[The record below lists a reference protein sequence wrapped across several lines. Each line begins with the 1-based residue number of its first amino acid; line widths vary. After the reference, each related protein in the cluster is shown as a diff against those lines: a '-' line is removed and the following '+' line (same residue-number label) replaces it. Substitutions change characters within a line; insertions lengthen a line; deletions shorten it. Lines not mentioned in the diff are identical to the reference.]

1 MPSSPGRPRTISP
14 DAVSLIALRLFDENG
29 FDAVSMDDIAREADV
44 SRRSLFRL
52 FPTKQ
57 SLVWGGL
64 DEFVVRFRGALGADE
79 GPDALQALQHAYVVA
94 SAFPDDQIEVTRR
107 RLRVIHA
114 TPALDLRAD
123 PRLAAVTADTLRFL
137 VDRDP
142 EADELAAIVRAHAL
156 AAVVSSA
163 LTWWAE
169 HDDGRPEDV
178 LTRAFAAS
186 GAARTA
192 ARDLRE

>member
-1 MPSSPGRPRTISP
+1 MTRSPGRPRTISP
-14 DAVSLIALRLFDENG
+14 DAVSLVALRLFDERG

-52 FPTKQ
+52 FPSTQ

-64 DEFVVRFRGALGADE
+64 DEFVARFRAALRVDGAD
-79 GPDALQALQHAYVVA
+79 ALTALRSAYVTA
-94 SAFPDDQIEVTRR
+94 SVFPDDQIEVTRR

-123 PRLAAVTADTLRFL
+123 PRLTALTDEIHRFL
-137 VDRDP
+137 ASQDP
-142 EADELAAIVRAHAL
+142 EGGELAAVVRAHAL
-156 AAVVSSA
+156 AAVASSA

-178 LTRAFAAS
+178 LARAFAV
-186 GAARTA
+186 GGTV
-192 ARDLRE
+192 